1 MAVRVKACVKDYVLL
16 YDCVSQ
22 KQVSVLLSLEEPI
35 YGITWMTTLS
45 NALLSHRLNGHLET
59 CY

>member
-1 MAVRVKACVKDYVLL
+1 MIAILAQETL
-16 YDCVSQ
+16 YRYRFLEQ
-22 KQVSVLLSLEEPI
+22 KQASVLLALEEPI

-45 NALLSHRLNGHLET
+45 NTLLSHRLNVHLET

>member
-1 MAVRVKACVKDYVLL
+1 MQRLSPSFRSHRFL
-16 YDCVSQ
+16 EQ

-59 CY
+59 HY